1 MTSVN
6 ERFWAKVDATGE
18 CHVWMNSVDTSGYGL
33 FWWGD
38 RNMRAHRAAW
48 LLAGRELP
56 PYPEYSIDHICRNR
70 ICVRVEHLRVATSRE
85 QQINAGLQSN
95 NKSGVRGVHW
105 CAAKE
110 KWKLMVECNGK
121 KHFGGYFSDLDQARS
136 AALKLYERLHGSQT
150 HSP

>member
-1 MTSVN
+1 
-6 ERFWAKVDATGE
+6 
-18 CHVWMNSVDTSGYGL
+18 
-33 FWWGD
+33 
-38 RNMRAHRAAW
+38 
-48 LLAGRELP
+48 
-56 PYPEYSIDHICRNR
+56 
-70 ICVRVEHLRVATSRE
+70 VRVEHLRVATSRE